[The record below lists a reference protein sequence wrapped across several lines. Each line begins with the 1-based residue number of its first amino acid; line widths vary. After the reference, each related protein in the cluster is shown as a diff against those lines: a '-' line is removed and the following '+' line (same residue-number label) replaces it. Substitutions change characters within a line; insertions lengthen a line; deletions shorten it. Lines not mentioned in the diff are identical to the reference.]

1 MSELPAGLLISSG
14 TNGFRNFLSSK
25 LRCQLCWNLPSN
37 FTWKCIATLSAEHH
51 RTVTTHLL
59 RKAVLSDIKTS
70 RHPTDWGPWRD
81 WGPKLWATDATRHLW
96 LAYASQ
102 DPWDFLAHGSMLSMP
117 SKTKWISQRSN
128 SNEMKKKNISRP
140 SAGFA
145 IFGSGMKIRI
155 CELPNL
161 FHLLLEVPVLWLWV
175 KVWSTP
181 HSFCQIS
188 RCISC
193 VTKSSQGSKA
203 VTASVCVCMWALRKP
218 HRSAL

>member
-1 MSELPAGLLISSG
+1 MA
-14 TNGFRNFLSSK
+14 R
-25 LRCQLCWNLPSN
+25 LR
-37 FTWKCIATLSAEHH
+37 
-51 RTVTTHLL
+51 
-59 RKAVLSDIKTS
+59 S
-70 RHPTDWGPWRD
+70 R
-81 WGPKLWATDATRHLW
+81 LWATDATRHLW

-102 DPWDFLAHGSMLSMP
+102 DPWDSLAHGSMLSMP

-128 SNEMKKKNISRP
+128 SNEMKKKIISRQ